1 MLDRIR
7 AEEAEVAAES
17 GKRKIRIKLSA
28 QAEKYVRRDAPVE
41 ARRMAARGALP
52 LEPVDL
58 VTTLFVLSHDTESDV
73 REAARASLVDL
84 PPGVLGTVAR
94 GPAHGELLDYLAH
107 LHREDSATCE
117 EIALNPAVLDET
129 LAYLASLPLRSVV
142 DIISHNQERLR
153 CGERIVESLGGN
165 RLTGRAAIQRILS
178 FLGSEA
184 EGPVGQDEEEDL
196 SEEAAQRA
204 IAAMLGEDS
213 TSIAR
218 LLASEKSAED
228 EKTELSLF
236 AAIQNMNVME
246 KIKLARTG
254 GKEARTLLLKDRN
267 KIIAVSALQSPK
279 ITESEVIA
287 IAQSRSVG
295 EEILR
300 LISTNKDWTRSYKI
314 KLALAT
320 NPKTPQP
327 QAVKFLNYLQ
337 DRDLRTLMKSRDVPT
352 AISTHARRIL
362 TKKGQL

>member
-1 MLDRIR
+1 
-7 AEEAEVAAES
+7 
-17 GKRKIRIKLSA
+17 
-28 QAEKYVRRDAPVE
+28 
-41 ARRMAARGALP
+41 MAARGALP

-165 RLTGRAAIQRILS
+165 PLTGRAAIQRILS